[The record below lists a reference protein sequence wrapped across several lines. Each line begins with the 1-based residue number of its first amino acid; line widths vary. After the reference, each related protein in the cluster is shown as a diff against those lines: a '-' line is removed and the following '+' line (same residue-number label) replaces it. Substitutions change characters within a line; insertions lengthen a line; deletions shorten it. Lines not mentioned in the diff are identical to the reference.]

1 MAGELQGRRVAF
13 LVANEG
19 VEQVELTE
27 PWKAVEEAGGTPE
40 LLAPEAAPVQAF
52 DHLDRA
58 GTFDPDRAVGDAD
71 PADYVAL
78 VLPGGVA
85 NAELVKVDELVDS
98 ASSISGT
105 VDAASHLFYLAFSN
119 PVIKAMALA
128 TGTAKAGR
136 ALRKRD

>member
-1 MAGELQGRRVAF
+1 MTATELAAIIAAISSVAIVVLLAVL
-13 LVANEG
+13 LVAVTRTLAE
-19 VEQVELTE
+19 VRVS
-27 PWKAVEEAGGTPE
+27 VEEVRRQALP
-40 LLAPEAAPVQAF
+40 LL
-52 DHLDRA
+52 D
-58 GTFDPDRAVGDAD
+58 DASRT
-71 PADYVAL
+71 VAT
-78 VLPGGVA
+78 A